1 LKPAL
6 RLLLLLVAWLFTCR
20 PAAADQRAAHE
31 DSSPERLYIVLVGSV
46 QQPELERLLDEWLE
60 TSGLAVTIVGSR
72 SLDVNTVFAVDRD
85 PVRIRIWLTMPS
97 PNVVRLTFADPQ
109 AERFLVRDVPLERS
123 LDELGREQ
131 IAQVLLAA
139 AQAFRERREDTPREE
154 VRRALEQAPQSTSN
168 SDDARTREQRTA
180 AARTAAAPASADAD
194 AGRDAAGPVVGWA
207 PGVRYALRFKG
218 PEGVSH
224 GPGFVLESTF
234 AWPTARLGGS
244 IEARYEFAHDVET
257 DEVELSI
264 ATLALRVGL
273 VGALGGERSGL
284 LGEAGF
290 GLDRDAVKAR
300 ARAGSNVEPRS
311 NIDDQHAVFHALVGP
326 YVRWGSFRASFGLRL
341 DVALVRTHYDVI
353 VDGEAKRVLT
363 PWQVQPGTFV
373 GAAWD

>member
-1 LKPAL
+1 LAY
-6 RLLLLLVAWLFTCR
+6 LFACG
-20 PAAADQRAAHE
+20 PAAAEPPAART
-31 DSSPERLYIVLVGSV
+31 DSSPERLYIVLVGGV
-46 QQPELERLLDEWLE
+46 HRAELERLLEEWLE

-72 SLDVNTVFAVDRD
+72 SLDVQSVFAVDRD
-85 PVRIRIWLTMPS
+85 PARIRIWLTMPE
-97 PNVVRLTFADPQ
+97 PNVVRLTFADPR

-139 AQAFRERREDTPREE
+139 AQAFSERREDTPREE
-154 VRRALEQAPQSTSN
+154 VRRVLEQPPEGASG
-168 SDDARTREQRTA
+168 SDGARTDEHQTA
-180 AARTAAAPASADAD
+180 APRTAPASTPADGA
-194 AGRDAAGPVVGWA
+194 ARREAAGPVLGWA

-224 GPGFVLESTF
+224 GPGLVLESTF
-234 AWPTARLGGS
+234 AWPAARFGGS

-273 VGALGGERSGL
+273 VGALGGERSGFR
-284 LGEAGF
+284 GEAGF
-290 GLDRDAVKAR
+290 GLDRDAVEAR
-300 ARAGSNVEPRS
+300 PRAGSNVEPRS
-311 NIDDQHAVFHALVGP
+311 NIDDQHALFYVLAGP
-326 YVRWGSFRASFGLRL
+326 YVNWRSVRASFGLRL

-353 VDGEAKRVLT
+353 AEGEAMRVLT
-363 PWQVQPGTFV
+363 PWQFQPGAFA

>member
-1 LKPAL
+1 LKRAL
-6 RLLLLLVAWLFTCR
+6 RLLLLLVAWLFACR

-31 DSSPERLYIVLVGSV
+31 DSSPERLYIVLVGGV
-46 QQPELERLLDEWLE
+46 QQPELERLLEEWLE

-72 SLDVNTVFAVDRD
+72 SLDVSTVFAVDRD

-97 PNVVRLTFADPQ
+97 ANVVRLTFADPQ

-139 AQAFRERREDTPREE
+139 AQAFRERRENTPREE
-154 VRRALEQAPQSTSN
+154 VRRALEQPPPSTSK
-168 SDDARTREQRTA
+168 SDEARTREQRTA
-180 AARTAAAPASADAD
+180 AAPASADTD
-194 AGRDAAGPVVGWA
+194 ARREAAGPVLGWA

-224 GPGFVLESTF
+224 GPGLVLESTF

-290 GLDRDAVKAR
+290 GLDRDAVKSR
-300 ARAGSNVEPRS
+300 ARAGSNVAPRS
-311 NIDDQHAVFHALVGP
+311 NIDDQHAVFHVLAGP
-326 YVRWGSFRASFGLRL
+326 YVRWGSFRATFGLRL

-363 PWQVQPGTFV
+363 PWQVQPGTYV